1 MQTSSTKVNSLLNGA
16 KDSLPIV
23 LGYIPIGLTLGI
35 MAKNIGFTTWLMGL
49 MSTIVYAGSSQFI
62 AIDMINNQ
70 MSMAAIIVTT
80 FFVNFRH
87 FLMSSAYSPHFRE
100 EQLPF
105 LAILSFGITD
115 ESFSIGMNTAQNTPE
130 KFNRW
135 YMIGL
140 HTTSQLTWILSTM
153 LGVLVGDFVP
163 NYEKFGLNFA
173 LPAMFIGLIALLIKN
188 NTGLLICFVA
198 GTLSVIL
205 LQLGLSNWNVIVASL
220 IACIAIVGIKYVHK

>member
-1 MQTSSTKVNSLLNGA
+1 MQTSNSKSASIINGA

-35 MAKNIGFTTWLMGL
+35 MAKNIGFTAFLMGA

-62 AIDMINNQ
+62 AIDMLSNQ
-70 MSMAAIIVTT
+70 MSMIAIIVTA

-87 FLMSSAYSPHFRE
+87 FLMSSAYSPYFKKE
-100 EQLPF
+100 KFPF
-105 LAILSFGITD
+105 LALLSFGITD
-115 ESFSIGMNTAQNTPE
+115 ESFSIGMNTAQNQPE

-135 YMIGL
+135 YMLGL
-140 HTTSQLTWILSTM
+140 HTTAQLTWILSTM
-153 LGVLVGDFVP
+153 LGVLIGDLVP

-188 NTGLLICFVA
+188 KTGLLICFVA
-198 GTLSVIL
+198 GIISVIL
-205 LQLGLSNWNVIVASL
+205 LQNGLSNWNVIVASL
-220 IACIAIVGIKYVHK
+220 ISCITIVGVKYVHK